1 MRFNIKLSDKIIEIN
16 SIYQDVYDLCRDYLY
31 AVPDRAG
38 DMDSYYDGS
47 EQDGEDSGHRKN
59 EPVGQDYGDNGFEQN
74 GGDFGHRK
82 NEPVGRDYGDDH
94 SEQNDGSCSNKQ
106 NDYWGRKPCESQ
118 VKPDITVT
126 ITQADIDFERSR
138 DAEAEHATDGYLETL
153 AVYRSIAEQM
163 LDFDT
168 ILMHGSVIGV
178 GDRAFMFTAASG
190 VGKTTRT
197 QWWLQ
202 QVPDSYII
210 NGDKPLLHIADSQVI
225 ACGTPWS
232 GKENLNADRSAALQA
247 IILLERLEGKQ
258 PENIPE
264 GSRDNPYSLQKI
276 SFLEAFTML
285 LQQTY
290 RPASPI
296 LMSKTLNLLKKIGQ
310 NVPVYRY
317 CCSLE
322 DTDMIKIYK
331 TVAGE
336 TG

>member
-1 MRFNIKLSDKIIEIN
+1 MRFNIKLADKIIEIN

-31 AVPDRAG
+31 VMPDRTG
-38 DMDSYYDGS
+38 DMDFCYNRS

-59 EPVGQDYGDNGFEQN
+59 EPVGQDYGD
-74 GGDFGHRK
+74 
-82 NEPVGRDYGDDH
+82 DH
-94 SEQNDGSCSNKQ
+94 SEQNDKSCSNKQ
-106 NDYWGRKPCESQ
+106 NESKGGKSCKSQ
-118 VKPDITVT
+118 VKSDITVT
-126 ITQADIDFERSR
+126 ITQANIDFERDR

-168 ILMHGSVIGV
+168 VLMHGSVVGV
-178 GDRAFMFTAASG
+178 GDEAFMFTAASG

-202 QVPDSYII
+202 QVPGSYII
-210 NGDKPLLHIADSQVI
+210 NGDKPLLHISDSEVI

-232 GKENLNADRSAALQA
+232 GKENLNTDRSAPLRA
-247 IILLERLEGKQ
+247 IILLERSEEIQ
-258 PENIPE
+258 SENISE
-264 GSRDNPYSLQKI
+264 GSRDITYSLHKI
-276 SFLEAFTML
+276 SFLEAFAML

-296 LMSKTLNLLKKIGQ
+296 LMSKTLSLLKKIGE
-310 NVPVYRY
+310 NVSVYRY
-317 CCSLE
+317 CCSLD

-331 TVAGE
+331 AVAGE
-336 TG
+336 TD